1 MIEKQLSPRDVFE
14 CEYIAR
20 YMAQDVY
27 QTAKSSLESL
37 RNGLTY
43 DDEHI
48 AESFN
53 QWREEFGCHG

>member
-1 MIEKQLSPRDVFE
+1 
-14 CEYIAR
+14 
-20 YMAQDVY
+20 MAQDVY
-27 QTAKSSLESL
+27 QTAKYSLESL
-37 RNGLTY
+37 RNGSTY